1 MCILSCFF
9 IIVAMLISNYITDH
23 PNSEHQDQWQSC
35 LSAIVTD
42 YHKNLDPSKGDSL
55 QLGRGKK
62 FVYPL
67 CSQGHPT
74 SIFGKYLFGRR
85 FEI

>member
-1 MCILSCFF
+1 MYLSCFF

-55 QLGRGKK
+55 QLGREKSLFIHCILK
-62 FVYPL
+62 
-67 CSQGHPT
+67 
-74 SIFGKYLFGRR
+74 IFIPKR
-85 FEI
+85 